1 MCINQA
7 NDWTRDIVQC
17 PDIVE
22 HLPMNLIF
30 KRLLTE
36 DFGEL
41 SIFTFKNEFVTN
53 VYMHNVSYRNLNI
66 PLHLHVQIM

>member
-36 DFGEL
+36 EC
-41 SIFTFKNEFVTN
+41 
-53 VYMHNVSYRNLNI
+53 
-66 PLHLHVQIM
+66 